1 MNDKELMTVN
11 TAVSLR
17 IKELLAKQGITQYR
31 LEINSDIP
39 HSRMD
44 FIVKDKI
51 KTCTFKSVLQIAKG
65 FGMTLNEF
73 VDSPYFDYAKL
84 DLE

>member
-1 MNDKELMTVN
+1 MDKEVIVTVN

-17 IKELLAKQGITQYR
+17 IKELLKQKGISQYR

-44 FIVKDKI
+44 FIVKNQI
-51 KTCTFKSVLQIAKG
+51 KTCTFKSVMQIAKG
-65 FGMTLNEF
+65 FGMTLAEF
-73 VDSPYFDYAKL
+73 IDSPYFDYEKL

>member
-1 MNDKELMTVN
+1 MTVN

-17 IKELLAKQGITQYR
+17 IKELLKQKGISQYR
-31 LEINSDIP
+31 LEIDSNIP

-44 FIVKDKI
+44 FIVKNRI
-51 KTCTFKSVLQIAKG
+51 KTCTFKTVMQISNG
-65 FGMTLNEF
+65 FKMTLSEF
-73 VDSPYFDYAKL
+73 IDSPYFDYSKL